1 MLNNI
6 NMSFITKKLEEF
18 DELAPE
24 YGKWRID
31 RNIAK
36 SFLSTALGEMIKEVD
51 TNISRLLQKVA
62 DSPLD
67 KRLNGWDALLEV
79 RKSLS
84 SLREDNK

>member
-1 MLNNI
+1 
-6 NMSFITKKLEEF
+6 MSFITKKLEEF
-18 DELAPE
+18 DKF
-24 YGKWRID
+24 YIGSSRI
-31 RNIAK
+31 RIK
-36 SFLSTALGEMIKEVD
+36 QFISTALDEMINEVD
-51 TNISRLLQKVA
+51 NNISKLLKTVA